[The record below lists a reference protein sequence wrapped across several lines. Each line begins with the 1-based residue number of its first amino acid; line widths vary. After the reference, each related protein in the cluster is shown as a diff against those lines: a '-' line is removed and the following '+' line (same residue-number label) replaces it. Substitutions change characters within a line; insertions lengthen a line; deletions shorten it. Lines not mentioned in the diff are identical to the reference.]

1 MTKAYF
7 TYTILFMVTEKSI
20 TRYMFLHRGGERMY
34 HPLDETHLVL
44 RGFVHQEVSPK
55 CISWE
60 TSTERRSYNRPVK
73 GSPQL

>member
-44 RGFVHQEVSPK
+44 RGFAHQEVSPK
-55 CISWE
+55 CISEE
-60 TSTERRSYNRPVK
+60 TSTERRSYNRQVN